1 MKWICENWSLLVVIL
16 AFCTVGLHCYK
27 KFSGLPSEQQLNKIR
42 QWLLFAVLEAEKIYS
57 SGSGQAKLAYVY
69 NLFIERFP
77 ALAPTIPFAVFSQ
90 MVDEVLEQ
98 MRHLLE
104 TNESIRKYVEG
115 K

>member
-1 MKWICENWSLLVVIL
+1 MVI
-16 AFCTVGLHCYK
+16 AFFAIAYVNYK
-27 KFSGLPSEQQLNKIR
+27 KFSGLPSEEQQNKIR

-69 NLFIERFP
+69 NLFLERFP
-77 ALAPTIPFAVFSQ
+77 SLAPVIPFALFSQ

-104 TNESIRKYVEG
+104 TNASIKRYVEG
-115 K
+115 E